1 MISRDFRLEWN
12 GEAYK
17 ARLHKELSE
26 AIRISAGKVRKAA
39 VKLLNKPGQTAAN
52 ALNKQ
57 KSKAFK
63 GLNATQKNALTFSS
77 GLKKVQGLKTVN
89 GRKSTLRFG
98 GTHKGAS
105 RIYWYGPPQN
115 RWTTASAPGSPP
127 HKQSGNLQKIVVEP
141 SRGGLH
147 AKVGPMQGLKYARIQ
162 ELGGKGM
169 INLPPR
175 PYMRPAM
182 ESQQAEIMDRFEQA
196 IQRASV

>member
-77 GLKKVQGLKTVN
+77 GLKKVQGLKTVK

>member
-1 MISRDFRLEWN
+1 MISRNFYLEWE

-17 ARLHKELSE
+17 ARLHKELSR
-26 AIRISAGKVRKAA
+26 AIHKSAIAVRRAA
-39 VKLLNKPGQTAAN
+39 VRLLNKPGAAATN
-52 ALNKQ
+52 DLNKQ
-57 KSKAFK
+57 DGKAFK

-77 GLKKVQGLKTVN
+77 GLKKIEGIKTVK

-127 HKQSGNLQKIVVEP
+127 HMQSGNLKKIVVEP

-169 INLPPR
+169 INLAPR

-182 ESQQAEIMDRFEQA
+182 ESQQAGIMDRFDQA
-196 IQRASV
+196 ILKAST

>member
-1 MISRDFRLEWN
+1 MISHNFSLEWE

-17 ARLHKELSE
+17 ARLHKELSR
-26 AIRISAGKVRKAA
+26 AIHKSAIAVRRAA
-39 VKLLNKPGQTAAN
+39 VKLLNKPGAA
-52 ALNKQ
+52 ATKDLNKQ
-57 KSKAFK
+57 DGKAFK
-63 GLNATQKNALTFSS
+63 GLNATQMNALTFSS
-77 GLKKVQGLKTVN
+77 GLKKIEGLKTVK
-89 GRKSTLRFG
+89 GRKTTLRFG

-127 HKQSGNLQKIVVEP
+127 HMQSGNLKKIVVEP

-169 INLPPR
+169 LNLAPR

-182 ESQQAEIMDRFEQA
+182 ESQQAEIMDRFDQA
-196 IQRASV
+196 ILKAST

>member
-1 MISRDFRLEWN
+1 MISRDFRLEWD

-17 ARLHKELSE
+17 ARLHKELSK
-26 AIRISAGKVRKAA
+26 AIRISAGKVRNAA
-39 VKLLNKPGQTAAN
+39 IKLLNKPGAA
-52 ALNKQ
+52 ATRDLNKQ
-57 KSKAFK
+57 TGKAFK

-77 GLKKVQGLKTVN
+77 GLKKVQGLKTVK

-127 HKQSGNLQKIVVEP
+127 HRQSGNLQKIVIEP

-147 AKVGPMQGLKYARIQ
+147 AKVGPMEGLKYARIQ

-182 ESQQAEIMDRFEQA
+182 ESQQAEIMNRFHQA
-196 IQRASV
+196 ILKASV

>member
-77 GLKKVQGLKTVN
+77 GLKKVQGLKTVK
-89 GRKSTLRFG
+89 GRKSTMRFG
-98 GTHKGAS
+98 GSYKGAS

-127 HKQSGNLQKIVVEP
+127 HRQSGNLQKIVIEP

-147 AKVGPMQGLKYARIQ
+147 AKVGPMEGLKYARIQ

-196 IQRASV
+196 IQKASV